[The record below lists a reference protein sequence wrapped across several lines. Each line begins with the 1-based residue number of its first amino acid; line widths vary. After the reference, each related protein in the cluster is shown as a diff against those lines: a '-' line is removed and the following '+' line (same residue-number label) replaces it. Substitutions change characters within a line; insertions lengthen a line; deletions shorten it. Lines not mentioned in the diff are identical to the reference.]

1 MVVSFLQAITN
12 ATILCPVQGRI
23 KKGTLLF
30 NRGKIVGVGKSIPIP
45 SKTKIIDV
53 DGQYVVPGFVEA
65 HAHHGLFDGTIGPMG
80 QDGNEMTTPI
90 TPEMRGKDG
99 FYPFEGS
106 LKEILKGGVTTVNT
120 GPGSGNVIS
129 GEAFVFK
136 PIPETIIENMIVL
149 SPSGLKIALGENPKR
164 IHGHENKR
172 MPMTR
177 MGIAALLRKT
187 FTDGQNY
194 LDEWKAFGAKAK
206 EAKEKGEAIPKPP
219 KRDIGFE
226 TIAMVLKREIPV
238 HAHCHRADDIATIIR
253 IVEEFNLRLV
263 LIHCTEGHKI
273 TKFLAK
279 KQYPAV
285 IGPTMIWSGK
295 PEVREK
301 GFKTAVILNDAG
313 VKVALQT
320 DSLTPALYFPL
331 LPMHA
336 IKEGMSRDDAL
347 KCVTINPAEILNL
360 QNRIGSFEPGKDADI
375 VIWSGHPFEFYSQV
389 TEAYINGKKV
399 PIE

>member
-1 MVVSFLQAITN
+1 MTNLRALTN
-12 ATILCPVQGRI
+12 ATILCPVQGLI
-23 KKGTLLF
+23 KNGTLLF
-30 NRGKIVGVGKSIPIP
+30 DRGKIVDVGPSVPIP
-45 SKTKIIDV
+45 SNAKITDV
-53 DGQYVVPGFVEA
+53 EGQFVVPGFVEA

-99 FYPFEGS
+99 FYPFEPS
-106 LKEILKGGVTTVNT
+106 LKEIIKGGVTTVNT

-129 GEAFVFK
+129 GEAFIFK
-136 PIPETIIENMIVL
+136 PIPQTVVEDMIVM
-149 SPSGLKIALGENPKR
+149 SPSALKIALGENPKR
-164 IHGHENKR
+164 VHGQDNKR

-206 EAKEKGEAIPKPP
+206 EAKAKGEAIPTPP
-219 KRDIGFE
+219 KRDLGFE
-226 TIAMVLKREIPV
+226 TIAMVIKREIPI

-253 IVEEFNLRLV
+253 IAEEFNLHLV

-273 TKFLAK
+273 AKFLAK

-285 IGPTMIWSGK
+285 VGPTMLWASK

-301 GFKTAVILNDAG
+301 GFKTAVTLNDAG

-320 DSLTPALYFPL
+320 DSITPMLYFPL
-331 LPMHA
+331 LAMHC
-336 IKEGMSRDDAL
+336 IKEGMSGDDAL
-347 KCVTINPAEILNL
+347 RCVTINPAEILNL
-360 QNRIGSFEPGKDADI
+360 HERIGSFEPGKDADI
-375 VIWSGHPFEFYSQV
+375 IVWSGHPFEFYSEV
-389 TEAYINGKKV
+389 TEAYINGKKI
-399 PIE
+399 PID

>member
-1 MVVSFLQAITN
+1 MN
-12 ATILCPVQGRI
+12 ATIWCPVQGLI
-23 KKGTLLF
+23 ENGSILF
-30 NRGKIVGVGKSIPIP
+30 DRGKIIDVGKSIAIP
-45 SKTKIIDV
+45 SKTITIDAE
-53 DGQYVVPGFVEA
+53 GQYVVPGFVEA

-80 QDGNEMTTPI
+80 QDGNEMTMPT

-99 FYPFEGS
+99 FHPFENS
-106 LKEILKGGVTTVNT
+106 IKEILKGGVTTVNT

-136 PIPETIIENMIVL
+136 PLLEAIVEDMIVM
-149 SPSGLKIALGENPKR
+149 SPSGLKVALGENPKR
-164 IHGHENKR
+164 IHGIENKR

-206 EAKEKGEAIPKPP
+206 ESKEKGEVIPNPP
-219 KRDIGFE
+219 KRDLGLE
-226 TIAMVLKREIPV
+226 TIAKVLKREIPL
-238 HAHCHRADDIATIIR
+238 HAHCHRADDIATAIR
-253 IVEEFNLRLV
+253 IAEEFNLRLV

-285 IGPTMIWSGK
+285 IGPTIFWTSK
-295 PEVREK
+295 PEVKEK

-313 VKVALQT
+313 IKVALQT
-320 DSLTPALYFPL
+320 DSLTPMFYFPL
-331 LPMHA
+331 LPMYA
-336 IKEGMSRDDAL
+336 IKEGMSREDAL
-347 KCVTINPAEILNL
+347 RCVTLNPAEILSL
-360 QNRIGSFEPGKDADI
+360 QDRIGSFEPGKDADI
-375 VIWSGHPFEFYSQV
+375 IIWSGDPFDFYSEV
-389 TEAYINGKKV
+389 TEAYINGTKV
-399 PIE
+399 PLDK